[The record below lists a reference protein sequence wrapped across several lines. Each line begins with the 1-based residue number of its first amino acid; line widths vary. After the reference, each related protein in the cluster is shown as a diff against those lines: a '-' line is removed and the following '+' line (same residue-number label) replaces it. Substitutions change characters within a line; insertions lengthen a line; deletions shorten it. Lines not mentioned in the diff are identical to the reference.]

1 MSQRTLIGSARP
13 ALMRPM
19 VGRDPEE
26 ELRASTPL
34 ELLFDLCFVVAVAFA
49 SEELHHAVAR
59 GLDVGTMVNYVIVFF
74 GIWWAWVNFTWFASA
89 YDTDDIA
96 YRLSV
101 FVMMV
106 GALVLAAGV
115 PRAFGELDF
124 RVIVVG
130 YVIMRI
136 ALVTQWLRVIRHDPP
151 HRAAAIR
158 YVIGVTACQL
168 GWLVAAF
175 LVPGWGL
182 SVWFALAAAEIL
194 VPVWA
199 EHASRTSWHPEHI
212 AERYGLFMI
221 IVLGEAVI
229 AASLAIRAVTD
240 GEATLT
246 APLLTVIAGGLL
258 VVFSAWWLYFDRPE
272 EHLLDS
278 LSTAIPWSYLHLPIF
293 AAVGAVGAGLVVAV
307 EEAGGPSG
315 ISMRTVGLAVA
326 IPIAVYIMSVWAIYL
341 PVRTSWLYRAV
352 HPIGV
357 ALVLA
362 AALTPIPVLAIGL
375 TMAGLAA
382 TKAWLKAHG
391 YAGAFALGVEGHA
404 A

>member
-1 MSQRTLIGSARP
+1 
-13 ALMRPM
+13 M

-26 ELRASTPL
+26 EFRASTPL
-34 ELLFDLCFVVAVAFA
+34 ELFFDLCFVVAVAFV
-49 SEELHHAVAR
+49 SEELHRAVAR
-59 GLDVGTMVNYVIVFF
+59 GLDVGTMVNYAIVFF

-96 YRLSV
+96 YRLAV
-101 FVMMV
+101 FTMMS

-115 PRAFGELDF
+115 PRAFSELDF
-124 RVIVVG
+124 RVTVVG

-136 ALVTQWLRVIRHDPP
+136 ALVTQWLRVIRDDPP

-158 YVIGVTACQL
+158 YAIGVTACQL

-175 LVPGWGL
+175 LVPQWGL
-182 SVWFALAAAEIL
+182 SAWFVLASAELL

-221 IVLGEAVI
+221 IVLGEAVM

-246 APLLTVIAGGLL
+246 AQLLTVIVGGLL
-258 VVFSAWWLYFDRPE
+258 VVFSAWWVYFDRPE

-278 LSTAIPWSYLHLPIF
+278 LGTAFSWNYLHLPIF
-293 AAVGAVGAGLVVAV
+293 AAVGAVGAGLAVAV
-307 EEAGGPSG
+307 EEAGGTSA
-315 ISMRTVGLAVA
+315 ISVSTAGLAVA
-326 IPIAVYIMSVWAIYL
+326 IPIAVYIMGVWALYL

-352 HPIGV
+352 HPIG
-357 ALVLA
+357 ALLVLA

-375 TMAGLAA
+375 TMTGMAA
-382 TKAWLKAHG
+382 TKAWLRAHG
-391 YAGAFALGVEGHA
+391 YAGEFAVGVEGRA
-404 A
+404 T